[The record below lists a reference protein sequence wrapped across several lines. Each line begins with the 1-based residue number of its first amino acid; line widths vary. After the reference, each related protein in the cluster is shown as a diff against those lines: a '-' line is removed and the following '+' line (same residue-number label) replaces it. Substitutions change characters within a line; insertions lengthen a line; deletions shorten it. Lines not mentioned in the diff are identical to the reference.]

1 MLEQIDAAEIEE
13 DRTDQA
19 EAKIERHRRQ
29 EHARPVWLGSV
40 PQLRQS
46 VGRRAR
52 KTEIQKA
59 EIPEKNP
66 DNRNDAVTSVADVM
80 HVNGN
85 GHDSDRQPHHGI
97 DEVENKVSPERCRRH
112 AYPSPRVEISEG
124 FEIASPRP
132 HRRLC
137 FWLTPKFFETMRH
150 QQFTVVAS
158 LSKLV

>member
-46 VGRRAR
+46 IGRRAR
-52 KTEIQKA
+52 KTEIQKT

-66 DNRNDAVTSVADVM
+66 NNRNDAVTGVADVM
-80 HVNGN
+80 NVNGN
-85 GHDSDRQPHHGI
+85 GHDSDRQPHHGK
-97 DEVENKVSPERCRRH
+97 DQVENKVSLEGNCRH
-112 AYPSPRVEISEG
+112 AYPSTLGELKWVFLIGLKDAPGRHGRPKVAVSTDVQTVILPH
-124 FEIASPRP
+124 SP
-132 HRRLC
+132 
-137 FWLTPKFFETMRH
+137 
-150 QQFTVVAS
+150 
-158 LSKLV
+158 